1 VLKRLFDIILS
12 LFCLLVLAPVLTI
25 VGALV
30 TVKLGRPIFYTQIRP
45 GFHEKPFRMIKFR
58 TMTNERDENG
68 NLLPNEDRMTRFGF
82 FLRSYSLDELPELFN
97 VLKGD
102 ISLVGPRPLLKDY
115 LTHFSE
121 EQRKRHDVKPGITGW
136 AQVNGRNAINWDEKL
151 ALDLWYVENRSLWL
165 DIKILWRTFFKV
177 LKREGIT
184 YKNHVAMPRFDEIKQ
199 KNKEYESD
207 AKESSIK

>member
-1 VLKRLFDIILS
+1 MQKRLFDIILS
-12 LFCLLVLAPVLTI
+12 LFCLLALAPVLIAIAGLLTM
-25 VGALV
+25 
-30 TVKLGRPIFYTQIRP
+30 KLGRPIFFTQIRP
-45 GFHEKPFRMIKFR
+45 GLDEKPFRMIKFR

-68 NLLPNEDRMTRFGF
+68 NLLPNEDRMTRFGS

-102 ISLVGPRPLLKDY
+102 MSLVGPRPLLTDY
-115 LTHFSE
+115 LPHFSE

-136 AQVNGRNAINWDEKL
+136 AQINGRNAINWDKKL

-165 DIKILWRTFFKV
+165 DVKILWRTFFKV

-184 YKNHVAMPRFDEIKQ
+184 YKNHVAMPRFDEGV
-199 KNKEYESD
+199 KNRK
-207 AKESSIK
+207 